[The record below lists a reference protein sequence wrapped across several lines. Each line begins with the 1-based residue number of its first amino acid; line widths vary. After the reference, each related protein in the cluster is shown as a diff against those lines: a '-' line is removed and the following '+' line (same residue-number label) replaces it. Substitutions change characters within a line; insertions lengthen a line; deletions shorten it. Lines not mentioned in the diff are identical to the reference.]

1 MEIFLLLQK
10 EKRYNN
16 KIYRQKG
23 RQKMKVYGSEI
34 CIDCRNYLTIQK
46 MRGFE
51 SEFIDITADTGN
63 LKEFLR
69 LRDTHPIFEPVREH
83 SGIGIP
89 FFVNE
94 DGKETF
100 DLDEALA
107 WLGQEPVGEDEKA
120 LLESP

>member
-63 LKEFLR
+63 LKELLR

>member
-100 DLDEALA
+100 NLDEALA

>member
-1 MEIFLLLQK
+1 
-10 EKRYNN
+10 
-16 KIYRQKG
+16 
-23 RQKMKVYGSEI
+23 MKVYGSET

>member
-83 SGIGIP
+83 SGIGIR

-94 DGKETF
+94 DGKESF